1 MVIRRLLG
9 RAVTVLVAAAACPI
23 VAAETASPA
32 PQYLYLWTASADKS
46 QADFLAVLDVTE
58 AEGRYGRLVTT
69 LAVPGRGNG
78 PHHTEH
84 EMPADGQLFANGFES
99 GQSFVFDLT
108 EPAKPRIVRQ
118 FGDVEGYSHP
128 HTFLRLPNGNIL
140 ATFQMR
146 HEHSSGAVRTGGI
159 VEMTPSGE
167 PVRSA
172 SADGPGMDADL
183 RVYSGQIIPAFD
195 RFVTTTTDMH
205 DGHPASRNLQ
215 VWRLSDLS
223 LLRTFP
229 LPDGP
234 AGNEGLLTAEP
245 RLMPDGKTVLVSTFN
260 CGLYLL
266 DGLEGESPSAR
277 LVASFPQKPDTYCA
291 IPVISGHYYLVT
303 VPAWNAVVSLDI
315 SDPASPREVSRLTLG
330 PEDVPHWI
338 AISPDQRR
346 VVVTGY
352 AALQHRALI
361 ARFDPATGKLAMD
374 ERFRE
379 EGASE
384 PGYRMANKTWPHGG
398 NAKGIPHGAVFS
410 LPGSTPVAA
419 AAGTSPEPRAF
430 HLYYS
435 PLQEE

>member
-1 MVIRRLLG
+1 MTIG
-9 RAVTVLVAAAACPI
+9 RAMLHLSKFTAVALGALAACPSG
-23 VAAETASPA
+23 VAEPASVA
-32 PQYLYLWTASADKS
+32 PQFLYLWTASADKS
-46 QADFLAVLDVTE
+46 QPDFLAVLDITE
-58 AEGRYGRLVTT
+58 SDGRYGRLVTT
-69 LAVPGRGNG
+69 LPVPGRGNG

-84 EMPADGQLFANGFES
+84 EMPTDRQLFANGFAS
-99 GQSFVFDLT
+99 GQSFIFDLADPT
-108 EPAKPRIVRQ
+108 RPRIIRQ

-128 HTFLRLPNGNIL
+128 HSFLRLPNGNVL

-146 HEHSSGAVRTGGI
+146 HEPGSSAVRTGGI

-167 PVRSA
+167 AVRST
-172 SADGPGMDADL
+172 SADGPGLHADS
-183 RVYSGQIIPAFD
+183 RVYSGQIVPALD
-195 RFVTTTTDMH
+195 RIVTTTTDMH
-205 DGHPASRNLQ
+205 QDSPASRNLQ
-215 VWRLSDLS
+215 IWRLSDLS
-223 LLRTFP
+223 LLHTFP

-245 RLMPDGKTVLVSTFN
+245 RLLPDGKTVLVSTFS

-266 DGLEGESPSAR
+266 EGLEGEAPAAH
-277 LVASFPQKPDTYCA
+277 LVASFPQKPETYCA
-291 IPVISGHYYLVT
+291 IPVISGNYYLVT

-315 SDPASPREVSRLTLG
+315 SDPSAPREVSRLTLA

-361 ARFDPATGKLAMD
+361 ARFDPPSGRLTMD

-384 PGYRMANKTWPHGG
+384 PGFRMDNKTWPHGG
-398 NAKGIPHGAVFS
+398 SAKGIPHGAVFS
-410 LPGSTPVAA
+410 LP
-419 AAGTSPEPRAF
+419 
-430 HLYYS
+430 
-435 PLQEE
+435 